1 MANASDAVPS
11 MRFDSSVPSPARV
24 YDYFL
29 GGKDNF
35 AADREAAERSIRVVP
50 ETPWFARENRKFLGR
65 AVRFCAAAGITQFL
79 DIGSG
84 LPTMDNVHQVAE
96 RVTAAPRVM
105 YVDNDPV
112 VVSHAQ
118 ALMSGPHAAAARGDL
133 TRPGEIL
140 ASAPVRDMIDFS
152 QPVAILLVAVL
163 HFIPDDADPAG
174 CVAELMDAAAPGSY
188 LIISHTE
195 ISQAHA
201 VGTDYQSEAAG
212 ELRDIWKKMPQV
224 PARGRSEIEGFFRGL
239 TLMEPGL
246 VDIWAWR
253 PDSVAA
259 VPATDVM
266 RVLGGVARKGEPGHR
281 LSPRAAAPD
290 ARCRAAGCCGS
301 SRRRGRCGRA
311 AMRRG
316 SRRGRR

>member
-1 MANASDAVPS
+1 MADAGDTVPS
-11 MRFDSSVPSPARV
+11 TGFDASVPNAARI

-35 AADREAAERSIRVVP
+35 AADREAAERAIRAIP
-50 ETPWFARENRKFLGR
+50 QTPLFARENRKFLGR
-65 AVRFCAAAGITQFL
+65 AVRFCAEAGITQFL

-96 RVTAAPRVM
+96 RVTAGSRVM
-105 YVDNDPV
+105 YVDNDPAV
-112 VVSHAQ
+112 VRHAQ
-118 ALMSGPHAAAARGDL
+118 ALMAGPQVAAARGDL

-174 CVAELMDAAAPGSY
+174 CVAELMDAVAPGSC

-201 VGTDYQSEAAG
+201 AGLDLRSDVASELWDA
-212 ELRDIWKKMPQV
+212 WKKLPRA
-224 PARGRSEIEGFFRGL
+224 PARTRSEIEGFFRGL
-239 TLMEPGL
+239 TLVDPGL

-253 PDSVAA
+253 PDGDAVA
-259 VPATDVM
+259 TTSDVM
-266 RVLGGVARKGEPGHR
+266 RVLGGVAHKGT
-281 LSPRAAAPD
+281 
-290 ARCRAAGCCGS
+290 
-301 SRRRGRCGRA
+301 
-311 AMRRG
+311 
-316 SRRGRR
+316 

>member
-1 MANASDAVPS
+1 VAQVSDPVPPIG
-11 MRFDSSVPSPARV
+11 FDPSIPSPARI
-24 YDYFL
+24 YDYLL
-29 GGKDNF
+29 GGKDHF
-35 AADREAAERSIRVVP
+35 AADREAAERAIRVVP
-50 ETPWFARENRKFLGR
+50 QTSWFARENRKFLGR

-84 LPTMDNVHQVAE
+84 LPTMNNVHEVAQ
-96 RVTAAPRVM
+96 RVTAAPRVV

-112 VVSHAQ
+112 VVRHAQ
-118 ALMSGPHAAAARGDL
+118 ALMTGSQAAAAYGDL
-133 TRPGEIL
+133 ARPGEIL
-140 ASAPVRDMIDFS
+140 ASAPVRSMIDFS
-152 QPVAILLVAVL
+152 QPVAILLVAIL

-224 PARGRSEIEGFFRGL
+224 PARGRSEIEDFFRGL
-239 TLMEPGL
+239 TLIEPGL

-266 RVLGGVARKGEPGHR
+266 RVLGGVGRKGEPGHR
-281 LSPRAAAPD
+281 
-290 ARCRAAGCCGS
+290 
-301 SRRRGRCGRA
+301 
-311 AMRRG
+311 
-316 SRRGRR
+316 